1 MAMSVS
7 VQSGGRQGSVRAQDW
22 CPAQLRAMAL
32 WPRLNRRTVA
42 RCGCDAGRIAHYV
55 SRRTR
60 IPAEAIETLLE
71 KS

>member
-1 MAMSVS
+1 MAVSMS
-7 VQSGGRQGSVRAQDW
+7 VQSSKPGSIRGQDW

-32 WPRLNRRTVA
+32 WPRLSRRTVA

-55 SRRTR
+55 ARRTR
-60 IPAEAIETLLE
+60 LPAKAIETLLE